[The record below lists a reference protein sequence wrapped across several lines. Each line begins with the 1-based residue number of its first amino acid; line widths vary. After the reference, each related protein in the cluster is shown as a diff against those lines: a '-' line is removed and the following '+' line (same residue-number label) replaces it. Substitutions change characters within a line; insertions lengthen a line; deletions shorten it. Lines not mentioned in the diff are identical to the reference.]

1 MANRK
6 KPTNQE
12 LLNMCLFLRERLDYT
27 TKLCEDTAFVL
38 KTFLDME
45 GKAEQVMREI
55 RKTHENEAKNKAV
68 IKNINEGV
76 VNAKSK

>member
-45 GKAEQVMREI
+45 GKEWKPKNSKLSFEERLKRARDPIKI
-55 RKTHENEAKNKAV
+55 RANK
-68 IKNINEGV
+68 K
-76 VNAKSK
+76 KK